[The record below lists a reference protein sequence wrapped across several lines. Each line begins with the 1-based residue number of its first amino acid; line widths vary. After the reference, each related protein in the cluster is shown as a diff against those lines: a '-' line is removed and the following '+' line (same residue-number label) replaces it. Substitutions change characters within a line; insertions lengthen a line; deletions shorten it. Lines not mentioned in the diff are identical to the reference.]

1 MAFLEYLVRML
12 FGKDALGRGEV
23 EPLEKERVSIGTA
36 QEWCDVVKEA
46 LSGGARLCKTWDASD
61 VVEGGRWALEVS
73 GDEVEA
79 LEEDVEDGRDHM
91 ELPLE
96 EVGVEDGRDRKE
108 LQLEP

>member
-1 MAFLEYLVRML
+1 MALEYLVRML

-46 LSGGARLCKTWDASD
+46 LSGGARLCKTSDASD
-61 VVEGGRWALEVS
+61 VVEGGRWALEASS